1 MKKIFIT
8 FSIFA
13 SILFTSCEYDAV
25 VYEGTAVGL
34 SQSSAQV
41 SVPDT
46 GTSETF
52 PVTITSPSSE
62 ARTFGLEYVGD
73 APAAG
78 GVTLG
83 TITVPADSYEGT
95 ATVDFDFSAINLADG
110 VTDTFSIK
118 ATSTSTDVFGT
129 VLEIEYFK
137 AVVCNDAT
145 FFIQADRWGGETGF
159 FIEDD
164 MGNVVYTMPA
174 GSLANVASGAA
185 PTSFTADV
193 FLADGCYVAV
203 VTDSYGDGQVDGA
216 NPNGFYNITCSILTF
231 VSGGGAI
238 GSEQR
243 RSFCVNQ

>member
-34 SQSSAQV
+34 SESSAQV

-52 PVTITSPSSE
+52 SVTVTSPSSE

-73 APAAG
+73 APEAG

-83 TITVPADSYEGT
+83 TITVPADSYEGI
-95 ATVDFDFSAINLADG
+95 ATVDFDFNAITLADG

-118 ATSTSTDVFGT
+118 ATSTTTDVFGT
-129 VLEIEYFK
+129 VLVIEYFK
-137 AVVCNDAT
+137 AVICNDAT
-145 FFIQADRWGGETGF
+145 FTINTDLYAEETGF
-159 FIEDD
+159 TITDD
-164 MGNVVYTMPA
+164 ATGNVVYTMPA
-174 GSLANVASGAA
+174 LSRGVQ
-185 PTSFTADV
+185 TFTADV
-193 FLADGCYVAV
+193 FLADGCYTATITDAFGDAQADGT
-203 VTDSYGDGQVDGA
+203 VTGNYTL
-216 NPNGFYNITCSILTF
+216 TCSILTF
-231 VSGGGAI
+231 ASGGGGGFGA
-238 GSEQR
+238 SQSR
-243 RSFCVNQ
+243 TFCVNQ